1 MTFKQ
6 LFAKSLNRIL
16 AAQGAG
22 RRVVIDLPAGS
33 GETSR
38 YLKEQGFEV
47 LPFDLFPEFFSVP
60 GLECKFCD
68 ITQGIPV
75 ADETANL
82 IICQEGIEHFSDQV
96 AAMKELSRVLKTGGT
111 LVLTTPN
118 YSSLKAKVSY
128 LLNESEK
135 YNRMMS
141 LNEYDSIWYNR
152 DNNENQYFGHM
163 FLIGIT
169 KLRLLG
175 KIAGFEIQKIHFS
188 EFKSSNFLLFV
199 IFYPFILVSSLL
211 SYSKNVRKKPYAKAS
226 YKEIL
231 KLNINPKILV
241 DGSLIVEFKKTSSVQ
256 EAKKA
261 LYQIGNYETKT

>member
-141 LNEYDSIWYNR
+141 PNEYDSIWYNR

-163 FLIGIT
+163 FLLGIT
-169 KLRLLG
+169 RLRLFG
-175 KIAGFEIQKIHFS
+175 KIAGLDIQKIYFS
-188 EFKSSNFLLFV
+188 DLKPSNLLLFFL
-199 IFYPFILVSSLL
+199 FYPFILLSSLL
-211 SYSKNVRKKPYAKAS
+211 SYSSNVRKKPYAKKT
-226 YKEIL
+226 YREIL
-231 KLNINPKILV
+231 KLNINPKILL
-241 DGSLIVEFKKTSSVQ
+241 DGSLVVQ
-256 EAKKA
+256 FQKISTVADAKKG
-261 LYQIGNYETKT
+261 LYQIGNYDSKT